1 MVLPSASPI
10 PPICSPMPKVSY
22 SWLSVPTTFPFLSS
36 SIPKSTSGW
45 SMAIPASAICV
56 YWEPKKK
63 AFVRRRFHHQQVRGT
78 YFRAASWVAS
88 HFHGKKSRDAQ
99 RTLYCTQASSAS
111 INFCRESHAW
121 PELIRNMFLSSP
133 NAFITT
139 DYQKYTKVTQYIY
152 IYISTARH
160 QRAHQ
165 NANKFQWEAYWIS
178 TTHQHQEA
186 LESQKLSWFQA
197 LRKNPSKSS
206 GVFASSHCK
215 DWQKV

>member
-1 MVLPSASPI
+1 MDIHGASQCFSHSTYLLSYAQSVILLAVRSYDISIFVFQHTKEYLRMVNGNSSLCDMCLLGTKKKGLCQAEI
-10 PPICSPMPKVSY
+10 
-22 SWLSVPTTFPFLSS
+22 SS
-36 SIPKSTSGW
+36 STGPRHIFSCCILSCESFSWEKVARCTTYLVLYTSIISFDQLLSRIPCLAG
-45 SMAIPASAICV
+45 ID
-56 YWEPKKK
+56 KKH
-63 AFVRRRFHHQQVRGT
+63 VPQQSQCFHH
-78 YFRAASWVAS
+78 
-88 HFHGKKSRDAQ
+88 HGLSKVYKSN
-99 RTLYCTQASSAS
+99 S
-111 INFCRESHAW
+111 
-121 PELIRNMFLSSP
+121 
-133 NAFITT
+133 
-139 DYQKYTKVTQYIY
+139 